1 MAENQSDSD
10 KEDVGSSTVTP
21 LSPGKRQ
28 RKTKSTACRRCHAR
42 KVKCSGGQPCEN
54 CRQASKGAE
63 CSYPRKNRLVKV
75 SQQYIDDLIAENQRL
90 RQDDAKPRPEPSIP
104 DVSSTETS
112 SLQGTLLEE
121 RPWFFDMNVLH
132 TPVLI
137 GEASDAAFATR
148 FRQAISEPGHSHIPR
163 VNYAPDERLL
173 ALSDQDCPWPIP
185 SRARLL
191 VNVAL
196 KYVSR
201 TYYIV
206 RKSQILE
213 GLEQTI
219 VNPHSADSLLRS
231 KLWVLF
237 AIGEM
242 YSTRTAAKDRNFPG
256 MAYFARAT
264 RILRIISERPRIDAI
279 EIRLLLSFY
288 SLALNRR
295 YTAYALAGSSVRLS
309 VVMGLHLNV
318 PESQLR
324 DAGAREHRNR
334 VWWTAYSFDRMWAS
348 RLGHPVTIQDDDIEV
363 DLPTD
368 PVLDTPSDDFADSS
382 YFIAGLRLA
391 RLAAKVINAIY
402 TRRPQQK
409 TLSQRVQEALRDLRA
424 FVEELPPHLHI
435 EPTDAPEPSPKPLS
449 LHLYF
454 NQVAITATRP
464 ILLHVLR
471 THVSAWDTQPRTEP
485 QIPVSAMTLSEACI
499 RCARHS
505 CRLLIDCWID
515 GSFATFDYFYTQYLF
530 SSATVLA
537 ISSLIDGKE
546 CRSDKE
552 QFESAAQF
560 LHQLKENGNF
570 AAEEFCRHVD
580 AMKLVHPVLAVPFSW
595 QLPTEQDCERQWK
608 SQKTTV
614 VPTGNGIV
622 SYHCQILFL
631 SSIPINSFLLL
642 LIQTINLNSYP
653 KPTLTIISLTTDNMS
668 SLSTAYPTDGE
679 VIDIGGSSIN
689 LTFVD
694 DQLPKAFLGKGD
706 FPKEIAYTSGMEK
719 WNKIADNSYQTS
731 DEMTIIKATAQQV
744 VEQLPSGT
752 HIIDLG
758 AANSKKFE
766 PYVHEFI
773 AQGKECVYVAL
784 DLSHA
789 SLVEHIAKAKA
800 TFPGV
805 KCIGLYGSFEQGDV
819 YFKQTRPVAR
829 LFLSLGSIFYNA
841 PDYMAKDRCI
851 EFKGH
856 MTPVDRLIVGQ
867 DGPTGA
873 EASQTHAAYNTVEYD
888 AFFTT
893 YLQGLQDH
901 AGIVGADPKTAW
913 TVESKLNKA
922 MHYFDVTATHD
933 MYCIIFGIK
942 VAAGTTFK
950 MFKSWKRYE
959 GEIHKLTNEVGLKIE
974 TLGKADNSG
983 MRQYLIKAAE
993 N

>member
-1 MAENQSDSD
+1 MSEMSSD
-10 KEDVGSSTVTP
+10 KEDVGSSTITP
-21 LSPGKRQ
+21 LSSGKRQ
-28 RKTKSTACRRCHAR
+28 RKTKSTA
-42 KVKCSGGQPCEN
+42 
-54 CRQASKGAE
+54 
-63 CSYPRKNRLVKV
+63 
-75 SQQYIDDLIAENQRL
+75 YIDDLIAENQRL
-90 RQDDAKPRPEPSIP
+90 RNQDETKRPEPTIP
-104 DVSSTETS
+104 DVPITTSQTETSS

-173 ALSDQDCPWPIP
+173 ALSDEDCAWPIP

-201 TYYIV
+201 NYYIV

-219 VNPHSADSLLRS
+219 VNPHSTDSLLKS

-348 RLGHPVTIQDDDIEV
+348 RLGHPVAIQDDDIEV
-363 DLPTD
+363 DFPTD
-368 PVLDTPSDDFADSS
+368 IPSDDFPDSS
-382 YFIAGLRLA
+382 YTIASIRLA
-391 RLAAKVINAIY
+391 RLSARVINSIY
-402 TRRPQQK
+402 TRKPQKK

-424 FVEELPPHLHI
+424 FVEELPAHLHI

-471 THVSAWDTQPRTEP
+471 THVAAWDTQPRTEP
-485 QIPVSAMTLSEACI
+485 QIPVSAMTLSEACV

-537 ISSLIDGKE
+537 ISSLIDGKD
-546 CRSDKE
+546 CRADKE

-560 LHQLKENGNF
+560 LAQLKENGNF

-580 AMKLVHPVLAVPFSW
+580 AMKVCMRAVEARRGQFTVLEGIDVFAGVNPTAGMALSEPSLQELLSQPVLDLQFIDASM
-595 QLPTEQDCERQWK
+595 
-608 SQKTTV
+608 
-614 VPTGNGIV
+614 
-622 SYHCQILFL
+622 YH
-631 SSIPINSFLLL
+631 
-642 LIQTINLNSYP
+642 
-653 KPTLTIISLTTDNMS
+653 
-668 SLSTAYPTDGE
+668 DG
-679 VIDIGGSSIN
+679 
-689 LTFVD
+689 
-694 DQLPKAFLGKGD
+694 
-706 FPKEIAYTSGMEK
+706 
-719 WNKIADNSYQTS
+719 
-731 DEMTIIKATAQQV
+731 
-744 VEQLPSGT
+744 
-752 HIIDLG
+752 
-758 AANSKKFE
+758 
-766 PYVHEFI
+766 
-773 AQGKECVYVAL
+773 AQGLYWPDISPE
-784 DLSHA
+784 SWSA
-789 SLVEHIAKAKA
+789 S
-800 TFPGV
+800 
-805 KCIGLYGSFEQGDV
+805 
-819 YFKQTRPVAR
+819 
-829 LFLSLGSIFYNA
+829 
-841 PDYMAKDRCI
+841 
-851 EFKGH
+851 
-856 MTPVDRLIVGQ
+856 
-867 DGPTGA
+867 
-873 EASQTHAAYNTVEYD
+873 
-888 AFFTT
+888 
-893 YLQGLQDH
+893 
-901 AGIVGADPKTAW
+901 AW
-913 TVESKLNKA
+913 TP
-922 MHYFDVTATHD
+922 
-933 MYCIIFGIK
+933 G
-942 VAAGTTFK
+942 G
-950 MFKSWKRYE
+950 
-959 GEIHKLTNEVGLKIE
+959 
-974 TLGKADNSG
+974 
-983 MRQYLIKAAE
+983 
-993 N
+993 

>member
-1 MAENQSDSD
+1 MTSNADSPRD
-10 KEDVGSSTVTP
+10 SAADSEPESKDDVGSSTITP
-21 LSPGKRQ
+21 VSVSGKRQ

-75 SQQYIDDLIAENQRL
+75 SQQYIDDLVAENQRL
-90 RQDDAKPRPEPSIP
+90 RSQDVEAKPRPETHIP
-104 DVSSTETS
+104 DVPIVPPTGQAEASS

-173 ALSDQDCPWPIP
+173 ALSDEDCPWPIP

-201 TYYIV
+201 SYYIV
-206 RKSQILE
+206 RRSQILE

-219 VNPHSADSLLRS
+219 LNPHSTDSLLKS

-242 YSTRTAAKDRNFPG
+242 YSTRTAAKDKNFPG

-279 EIRLLLSFY
+279 EVRLLLSFY

-348 RLGHPVTIQDDDIEV
+348 RLGHPVAIRDDDIEV
-363 DLPTD
+363 DYPTD

-382 YFIAGLRLA
+382 YFIAGIRLA
-391 RLAAKVINAIY
+391 RLSARVINSIY
-402 TRRPQQK
+402 TRKPQQK
-409 TLSQRVQEALRDLRA
+409 TLSQRVQEALRDLRT

-471 THVSAWDTQPRTEP
+471 THVAAWDTQPRTEP
-485 QIPVSAMTLSEACI
+485 QIPASAVTLSEACV

-505 CRLLIDCWID
+505 CRLLIECWID

-530 SSATVLA
+530 AAATVLA

-560 LHQLKENGNF
+560 LAQLKENGNF
-570 AAEEFCRHVD
+570 AAEEFCRHID
-580 AMKLVHPVLAVPFSW
+580 AMKVCMTAVEARRGQFAIPDANLIHLEGLDVGPALTGANPTAGMALSEPSLQELLSQPVLDLQFIDASMYH
-595 QLPTEQDCERQWK
+595 DG
-608 SQKTTV
+608 SQ
-614 VPTGNGIV
+614 
-622 SYHCQILFL
+622 
-631 SSIPINSFLLL
+631 
-642 LIQTINLNSYP
+642 
-653 KPTLTIISLTTDNMS
+653 
-668 SLSTAYPTDGE
+668 
-679 VIDIGGSSIN
+679 
-689 LTFVD
+689 
-694 DQLPKAFLGKGD
+694 
-706 FPKEIAYTSGMEK
+706 
-719 WNKIADNSYQTS
+719 
-731 DEMTIIKATAQQV
+731 
-744 VEQLPSGT
+744 
-752 HIIDLG
+752 
-758 AANSKKFE
+758 
-766 PYVHEFI
+766 
-773 AQGKECVYVAL
+773 
-784 DLSHA
+784 
-789 SLVEHIAKAKA
+789 
-800 TFPGV
+800 
-805 KCIGLYGSFEQGDV
+805 GLYW
-819 YFKQTRPVAR
+819 
-829 LFLSLGSIFYNA
+829 
-841 PDYMAKDRCI
+841 PDISPESWTAS
-851 EFKGH
+851 GW
-856 MTPVDRLIVGQ
+856 TP
-867 DGPTGA
+867 
-873 EASQTHAAYNTVEYD
+873 
-888 AFFTT
+888 
-893 YLQGLQDH
+893 
-901 AGIVGADPKTAW
+901 
-913 TVESKLNKA
+913 
-922 MHYFDVTATHD
+922 
-933 MYCIIFGIK
+933 
-942 VAAGTTFK
+942 
-950 MFKSWKRYE
+950 
-959 GEIHKLTNEVGLKIE
+959 GE
-974 TLGKADNSG
+974 
-983 MRQYLIKAAE
+983 
-993 N
+993 

>member
-1 MAENQSDSD
+1 MADHQSDSD

-28 RKTKSTACRRCHAR
+28 HVGDAMPERLNAQAVSPVKTA
-42 KVKCSGGQPCEN
+42 VKQVKAPNALIPERTVS
-54 CRQASKGAE
+54 SK
-63 CSYPRKNRLVKV
+63 
-75 SQQYIDDLIAENQRL
+75 YIDDLIAENQRL
-90 RQDDAKPRPEPSIP
+90 RQDDPKPRPEPSIP
-104 DVSSTETS
+104 DVSSTETSS

-219 VNPHSADSLLRS
+219 LNPHSADSLLRS

-348 RLGHPVTIQDDDIEV
+348 RLGHPVAIQDDDIEV

-580 AMKLVHPVLAVPFSW
+580 AMKVCMRALEARRGQFVVQDTGLLGLDVLNPTAGMALSEPSLQELLSQPVLDLQFIDASMY
-595 QLPTEQDCERQWK
+595 QD
-608 SQKTTV
+608 
-614 VPTGNGIV
+614 G
-622 SYHCQILFL
+622 
-631 SSIPINSFLLL
+631 
-642 LIQTINLNSYP
+642 
-653 KPTLTIISLTTDNMS
+653 
-668 SLSTAYPTDGE
+668 
-679 VIDIGGSSIN
+679 
-689 LTFVD
+689 
-694 DQLPKAFLGKGD
+694 
-706 FPKEIAYTSGMEK
+706 
-719 WNKIADNSYQTS
+719 
-731 DEMTIIKATAQQV
+731 
-744 VEQLPSGT
+744 
-752 HIIDLG
+752 
-758 AANSKKFE
+758 
-766 PYVHEFI
+766 
-773 AQGKECVYVAL
+773 AQGLYWPDISPE
-784 DLSHA
+784 SWSA
-789 SLVEHIAKAKA
+789 SGW
-800 TFPGV
+800 TPG
-805 KCIGLYGSFEQGDV
+805 G
-819 YFKQTRPVAR
+819 
-829 LFLSLGSIFYNA
+829 
-841 PDYMAKDRCI
+841 
-851 EFKGH
+851 
-856 MTPVDRLIVGQ
+856 
-867 DGPTGA
+867 
-873 EASQTHAAYNTVEYD
+873 
-888 AFFTT
+888 
-893 YLQGLQDH
+893 
-901 AGIVGADPKTAW
+901 
-913 TVESKLNKA
+913 
-922 MHYFDVTATHD
+922 
-933 MYCIIFGIK
+933 
-942 VAAGTTFK
+942 
-950 MFKSWKRYE
+950 
-959 GEIHKLTNEVGLKIE
+959 
-974 TLGKADNSG
+974 
-983 MRQYLIKAAE
+983 
-993 N
+993 

>member
-1 MAENQSDSD
+1 
-10 KEDVGSSTVTP
+10 
-21 LSPGKRQ
+21 
-28 RKTKSTACRRCHAR
+28 
-42 KVKCSGGQPCEN
+42 
-54 CRQASKGAE
+54 
-63 CSYPRKNRLVKV
+63 
-75 SQQYIDDLIAENQRL
+75 
-90 RQDDAKPRPEPSIP
+90 
-104 DVSSTETS
+104 
-112 SLQGTLLEE
+112 
-121 RPWFFDMNVLH
+121 MNVLH

-173 ALSDQDCPWPIP
+173 ALSDEDCPWPIP

-201 TYYIV
+201 NYYIV

-219 VNPHSADSLLRS
+219 LNPNSADSLLRS

-324 DAGAREHRNR
+324 DTGAREHRNR

-348 RLGHPVTIQDDDIEV
+348 RLGHPVAIQDDDIEV

-580 AMKLVHPVLAVPFSW
+580 AMKVCMRALEARRGQFVVQDTGLLGLDVLNPTAGMALSEPSLQELLSQPVLDLQFIDASM
-595 QLPTEQDCERQWK
+595 
-608 SQKTTV
+608 
-614 VPTGNGIV
+614 
-622 SYHCQILFL
+622 YH
-631 SSIPINSFLLL
+631 
-642 LIQTINLNSYP
+642 
-653 KPTLTIISLTTDNMS
+653 
-668 SLSTAYPTDGE
+668 DG
-679 VIDIGGSSIN
+679 
-689 LTFVD
+689 
-694 DQLPKAFLGKGD
+694 
-706 FPKEIAYTSGMEK
+706 
-719 WNKIADNSYQTS
+719 
-731 DEMTIIKATAQQV
+731 
-744 VEQLPSGT
+744 
-752 HIIDLG
+752 
-758 AANSKKFE
+758 
-766 PYVHEFI
+766 
-773 AQGKECVYVAL
+773 AQGLYWPDISPE
-784 DLSHA
+784 SWSA
-789 SLVEHIAKAKA
+789 SGW
-800 TFPGV
+800 TPG
-805 KCIGLYGSFEQGDV
+805 G
-819 YFKQTRPVAR
+819 
-829 LFLSLGSIFYNA
+829 
-841 PDYMAKDRCI
+841 
-851 EFKGH
+851 
-856 MTPVDRLIVGQ
+856 
-867 DGPTGA
+867 
-873 EASQTHAAYNTVEYD
+873 
-888 AFFTT
+888 
-893 YLQGLQDH
+893 
-901 AGIVGADPKTAW
+901 
-913 TVESKLNKA
+913 
-922 MHYFDVTATHD
+922 
-933 MYCIIFGIK
+933 
-942 VAAGTTFK
+942 
-950 MFKSWKRYE
+950 
-959 GEIHKLTNEVGLKIE
+959 
-974 TLGKADNSG
+974 
-983 MRQYLIKAAE
+983 
-993 N
+993 

>member
-28 RKTKSTACRRCHAR
+28 RKTKSTA
-42 KVKCSGGQPCEN
+42 
-54 CRQASKGAE
+54 
-63 CSYPRKNRLVKV
+63 
-75 SQQYIDDLIAENQRL
+75 YIDDLIAENQRL

-196 KYVSR
+196 K
-201 TYYIV
+201 
-206 RKSQILE
+206 
-213 GLEQTI
+213 
-219 VNPHSADSLLRS
+219 
-231 KLWVLF
+231 
-237 AIGEM
+237 
-242 YSTRTAAKDRNFPG
+242 TAAKDRNFPG

-348 RLGHPVTIQDDDIEV
+348 RLGHPVAIQDDDIEV

-580 AMKLVHPVLAVPFSW
+580 AMKVCMRALEARRGQYVVQDTGLLGLDVLNPTAGMALSEPSLQELLSQPVLDLQFIDASM
-595 QLPTEQDCERQWK
+595 
-608 SQKTTV
+608 
-614 VPTGNGIV
+614 
-622 SYHCQILFL
+622 YH
-631 SSIPINSFLLL
+631 
-642 LIQTINLNSYP
+642 
-653 KPTLTIISLTTDNMS
+653 
-668 SLSTAYPTDGE
+668 DG
-679 VIDIGGSSIN
+679 
-689 LTFVD
+689 
-694 DQLPKAFLGKGD
+694 
-706 FPKEIAYTSGMEK
+706 
-719 WNKIADNSYQTS
+719 
-731 DEMTIIKATAQQV
+731 
-744 VEQLPSGT
+744 
-752 HIIDLG
+752 
-758 AANSKKFE
+758 
-766 PYVHEFI
+766 
-773 AQGKECVYVAL
+773 AQGLYWPDISPE
-784 DLSHA
+784 SWSA
-789 SLVEHIAKAKA
+789 SGW
-800 TFPGV
+800 TPG
-805 KCIGLYGSFEQGDV
+805 G
-819 YFKQTRPVAR
+819 
-829 LFLSLGSIFYNA
+829 
-841 PDYMAKDRCI
+841 
-851 EFKGH
+851 
-856 MTPVDRLIVGQ
+856 
-867 DGPTGA
+867 
-873 EASQTHAAYNTVEYD
+873 
-888 AFFTT
+888 
-893 YLQGLQDH
+893 
-901 AGIVGADPKTAW
+901 
-913 TVESKLNKA
+913 
-922 MHYFDVTATHD
+922 
-933 MYCIIFGIK
+933 
-942 VAAGTTFK
+942 
-950 MFKSWKRYE
+950 
-959 GEIHKLTNEVGLKIE
+959 
-974 TLGKADNSG
+974 
-983 MRQYLIKAAE
+983 
-993 N
+993 

>member
-1 MAENQSDSD
+1 MADNQSDSD

-54 CRQASKGAE
+54 CRQATKGAE

-75 SQQYIDDLIAENQRL
+75 SQQYVSLLPLNPLMFINWPRYIDDLIAENQRL
-90 RQDDAKPRPEPSIP
+90 RQDDAKPRPESSIP
-104 DVSSTETS
+104 DVSSTETSS

-137 GEASDAAFATR
+137 GEASDAAFASR

-173 ALSDQDCPWPIP
+173 VLSDQDCPWPIP

-213 GLEQTI
+213 GLEQSI
-219 VNPHSADSLLRS
+219 LNPHSADSLLRS

-348 RLGHPVTIQDDDIEV
+348 RLGHPVAIQDDDIEV

-391 RLAAKVINAIY
+391 RLAAK
-402 TRRPQQK
+402 
-409 TLSQRVQEALRDLRA
+409 RVQEALRDLRA

-580 AMKLVHPVLAVPFSW
+580 AMKVCMRALEARRGQFVVQDTGLLGLDVLNPTAGMALSEPSLQELLSQPVLDLQFIDASM
-595 QLPTEQDCERQWK
+595 
-608 SQKTTV
+608 
-614 VPTGNGIV
+614 
-622 SYHCQILFL
+622 YH
-631 SSIPINSFLLL
+631 
-642 LIQTINLNSYP
+642 
-653 KPTLTIISLTTDNMS
+653 
-668 SLSTAYPTDGE
+668 DG
-679 VIDIGGSSIN
+679 
-689 LTFVD
+689 
-694 DQLPKAFLGKGD
+694 
-706 FPKEIAYTSGMEK
+706 
-719 WNKIADNSYQTS
+719 
-731 DEMTIIKATAQQV
+731 
-744 VEQLPSGT
+744 
-752 HIIDLG
+752 
-758 AANSKKFE
+758 
-766 PYVHEFI
+766 
-773 AQGKECVYVAL
+773 AQGLYWPDISPE
-784 DLSHA
+784 SWSA
-789 SLVEHIAKAKA
+789 SGW
-800 TFPGV
+800 TPG
-805 KCIGLYGSFEQGDV
+805 G
-819 YFKQTRPVAR
+819 
-829 LFLSLGSIFYNA
+829 
-841 PDYMAKDRCI
+841 
-851 EFKGH
+851 
-856 MTPVDRLIVGQ
+856 
-867 DGPTGA
+867 
-873 EASQTHAAYNTVEYD
+873 
-888 AFFTT
+888 
-893 YLQGLQDH
+893 
-901 AGIVGADPKTAW
+901 
-913 TVESKLNKA
+913 
-922 MHYFDVTATHD
+922 
-933 MYCIIFGIK
+933 
-942 VAAGTTFK
+942 
-950 MFKSWKRYE
+950 
-959 GEIHKLTNEVGLKIE
+959 
-974 TLGKADNSG
+974 
-983 MRQYLIKAAE
+983 
-993 N
+993 